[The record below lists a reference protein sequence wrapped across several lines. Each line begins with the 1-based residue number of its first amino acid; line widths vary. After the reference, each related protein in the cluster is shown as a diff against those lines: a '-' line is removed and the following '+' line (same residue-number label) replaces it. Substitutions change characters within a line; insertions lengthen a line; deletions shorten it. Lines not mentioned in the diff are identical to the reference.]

1 MEGILPVGQRNF
13 AVLFQASAAGF
24 NIKRPAARSA
34 LHRTEPIWLPH
45 SCLTLAMVIW
55 ASSFIVLKL
64 AFRSYD
70 PMVVI
75 FGRMAVASCCFLCL
89 FRSFGKIDYHRG
101 DWKPILLMTL
111 CEPCLYFFFEARALT
126 NTSAAQAGMI
136 CALLPLLVAVGAR
149 IFLKEAISTR
159 TWAGFLLAITGAVW
173 LSASGR
179 ATAEAPN
186 PPLGNLLE
194 FMAMVCATGYII
206 ILKRLTARYS
216 PLLLTAA
223 QALVGSAFFLPML
236 FLPGT
241 EWPTR
246 FDGYGILAIVYLGA
260 FVTMGAY
267 GLYNFGISRIAAS
280 QASAFVNLIPVFTII
295 LGRLIL
301 NERIALSQYPAVAL
315 IFIGIFLS
323 QEIRRRSPAIPS
335 AV

>member
-1 MEGILPVGQRNF
+1 MEGTFRVGQRNI
-13 AVLFQASAAGF
+13 AALFQASPTAC
-24 NIKRPAARSA
+24 NTKRPAARSA
-34 LHRTEPIWLPH
+34 LNRTEPIWLPY

-70 PMVVI
+70 PMLVI
-75 FGRMAVASCCFLCL
+75 FGRMAVATCCFLVL
-89 FRSFGKIDYHRG
+89 SRSFGKIDYHRG

-111 CEPCLYFFFEARALT
+111 CEPCLYFLFEARALT
-126 NTSAAQAGMI
+126 NTSASQAGMI

-149 IFLKEAISTR
+149 IFLKEFISAR
-159 TWAGFLLAITGAVW
+159 TWAGFFLAIAGTVW
-173 LSASGR
+173 LSAGGP

-186 PPLGNLLE
+186 PALGNLLE
-194 FMAMVCATGYII
+194 FMAMICATGYMI

-223 QALVGSAFFLPML
+223 QALVGTAFFLPML

-246 FDGYGILAIVYLGA
+246 FDGNGILAIVYLGA

-267 GLYNFGISRIAAS
+267 GLYNFGISRVPAS
-280 QASAFVNLIPVFTII
+280 QASAFVNLIPVFTIL

-301 NERIALSQYPAVAL
+301 DERFTFSQYPAAAL

-323 QEIRRRSPAIPS
+323 QKIRRRSPAIPS
-335 AV
+335 TA